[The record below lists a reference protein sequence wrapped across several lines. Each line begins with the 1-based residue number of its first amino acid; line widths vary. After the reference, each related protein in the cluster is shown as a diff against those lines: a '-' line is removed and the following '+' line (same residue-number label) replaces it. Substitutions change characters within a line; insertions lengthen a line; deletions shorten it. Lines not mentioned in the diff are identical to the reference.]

1 ALKKAAATSSLDPNE
16 SVRELVAKHEPDDRA
31 ASPVLSSSQT
41 EDALSLRPNTEQIQ
55 HGENDIARSERSR
68 KFLGSSEP
76 ITTGE
81 PLLSVDEDYL
91 GAVQRPVDSAAQI
104 LSEAYFHA
112 LQGVFG
118 FITREQFLQD
128 LAQFPA
134 QGILLSWDQRR
145 WLALANL
152 VWAIGSKWSHVAK
165 LDDQDLH
172 AKSHL
177 VYYARAR
184 ALGLDHRVLFDHPN
198 GEGVQAIGL
207 LSFYWFQNGS
217 IS

>member
-1 ALKKAAATSSLDPNE
+1 MARTILPVAWGSLATRMCWSCGIPRKDLGNF
-16 SVRELVAKHEPDDRA
+16 LDRA
-31 ASPVLSSSQT
+31 SPSLLVKSHGAR
-41 EDALSLRPNTEQIQ
+41 DAFARGGFGCNNVHLL
-55 HGENDIARSERSR
+55 HGR
-68 KFLGSSEP
+68 
-76 ITTGE
+76 GE

-217 IS
+217 ISRFNADFDLI